1 MNNIIKN
8 EQNFFIFNINLISP
22 KVAKAIPNLNL
33 LILFGSRARGNH
45 NTDSDWDFAIIYDP
59 KYPKINYQDAWEW
72 LKIKQSLET
81 IFNIPEDKI
90 DVVNLDQCS
99 PWLAHSIAQDGQVLY
114 EKTSGEFEQFRQK
127 ALKSQAELKTYQQ
140 TVREKV
146 RASLKRWKN
155 ESI

>member
-1 MNNIIKN
+1 MNDILKKKQ
-8 EQNFFIFNINLISP
+8 EVFLFNLNLIIP
-22 KVAKAIPNLNL
+22 QVAKAIPNLNL
-33 LILFGSRARGNH
+33 LVLFGSRARGNH
-45 NTDSDWDFAIIYDP
+45 HTNSDWDFAVIYDP
-59 KYPKINYQDAWEW
+59 KYPRLNYQDAWGW
-72 LKIKQSLET
+72 LKIRQSLET

-90 DVVNLDQCS
+90 DVVDLDQCS

-114 EKTSGEFEQFRQK
+114 EKTPGEFEQFRQK
-127 ALKSQAELKTYQQ
+127 SIKSQAELKTYQQ

>member
-1 MNNIIKN
+1 MK
-8 EQNFFIFNINLISP
+8 NINLNQQKLSLADL
-22 KVAKAIPNLNL
+22 KLLAAEVAKAIPNLNL

-45 NTDSDWDFAIIYDP
+45 HTDSDWDFAIIYDP
-59 KYPKINYQDAWEW
+59 KYPQISYQDAWGW

-81 IFNIPEDKI
+81 VFNIPEDKI
-90 DVVNLDQCS
+90 DVVDLGQCS
-99 PWLAHSIAQDGQVLY
+99 PWLAHSIAQDGQVIF

-127 ALKSQAELKTYQQ
+127 TIKSNTELKIYQQ

-146 RASLKRWKN
+146 RSALKRWKN